1 MIDKDGQD
9 HKGSTI
15 KSNTQF
21 ERYKDA
27 DEELK
32 VDDDD
37 FDEEAKKPVK
47 VKRAYNSSK
56 KKNLSDYEPSYES
69 SSGPN
74 QLSQRVDSS
83 FSSSKRVSKQPKEQQ
98 SPYNVTQ
105 NDSIKTG

>member
-1 MIDKDGQD
+1 M
-9 HKGSTI
+9 
-15 KSNTQF
+15 
-21 ERYKDA
+21 
-27 DEELK
+27 K

-74 QLSQRVDSS
+74 QLS
-83 FSSSKRVSKQPKEQQ
+83 
-98 SPYNVTQ
+98 
-105 NDSIKTG
+105 